1 MASQE
6 SIITRRADFER
17 PNPDRIR
24 TIGTIPSSMLGD
36 AMGRRRGL
44 GPAIR
49 PMTSHCKFSGPALTI
64 RCVSG
69 EQPRRAGR
77 AFIDPKR
84 RCGRHR
90 LQSERRSC
98 CYRRQL
104 RGIGKGKGCGGES
117 SPTVWSGISMSWQ
130 ESAIPVF
137 GAGVSPNGPFKNG
150 AGEIGFDVALGQVV
164 VRPGDVLVGDQD
176 GIVCVPHDRVDDAIE
191 RAVAVQQRETEMS
204 RQRVRGVIPRWLEE
218 QIASIA
224 VIDVP

>member
-69 EQPRRAGR
+69 DNLAALVALSSIRRGDVVVIACNASAEAAVIGGNYAALAKAR
-77 AFIDPKR
+77 VR
-84 RCGRHR
+84 
-90 LQSERRSC
+90 RRS
-98 CYRRQL
+98 YRR
-104 RGIGKGKGCGGES
+104 
-117 SPTVWSGISMSWQ
+117 SG
-130 ESAIPVF
+130 
-137 GAGVSPNGPFKNG
+137 
-150 AGEIGFDVALGQVV
+150 
-164 VRPGDVLVGDQD
+164 PG
-176 GIVCVPHDRVDDAIE
+176 
-191 RAVAVQQRETEMS
+191 S
-204 RQRVRGVIPRWLEE
+204 R
-218 QIASIA
+218 
-224 VIDVP
+224 